1 MVAKLAVIILAWAV
15 MAASVLSLRQQRF
28 ETVKRMS
35 LVKRELDR
43 KERALWDRRASV
55 ASLTR
60 PGELRETIARGGQ
73 EWTPILRATPGMA
86 PPRPQTAIAK
96 KDSARTAQGGRI
108 RAANGN

>member
-73 EWTPILRATPGMA
+73 EWEPILRAGPGMA
-86 PPRPQTAIAK
+86 PPQQRSAIAK
-96 KDSARTAQGGRI
+96 KDMPRSAQGGRI

>member
-55 ASLTR
+55 ASCVGSPLPSAPAVGVGLACWR
-60 PGELRETIARGGQ
+60 PPPCSPDCLAAGALRR
-73 EWTPILRATPGMA
+73 
-86 PPRPQTAIAK
+86 
-96 KDSARTAQGGRI
+96 
-108 RAANGN
+108 

>member
-1 MVAKLAVIILAWAV
+1 MVAKLVVIILAWAV

-43 KERALWDRRASV
+43 NERALWDRRASV

-73 EWTPILRATPGMA
+73 EWAPILRAAPGMVQ
-86 PPRPQTAIAK
+86 PRPQAAIAR
-96 KDSARTAQGGRI
+96 KDTARTAQNGRI